1 MKKRFRSLAALLLAL
16 ALLLSA
22 VPVQAEEKPDTWIA
36 DRTITV
42 QAYIDDIGYS
52 MPKDFS
58 ATAVGKKIKELTGI
72 TLDRSGRT
80 SAFF

>member
-42 QAYIDDIGYS
+42 QAYIDDIG
-52 MPKDFS
+52 
-58 ATAVGKKIKELTGI
+58 
-72 TLDRSGRT
+72 
-80 SAFF
+80 